1 MKFTRTLKLSTVLFG
16 LAAGLQAQDAPA
28 AAPAAEAPVADISE
42 TEALESLGW
51 FIGDRMIGQQ
61 FQLTNLSEEQKS
73 AIIKG
78 ITASLNGEKG
88 PDFEKVGP
96 AIDKVVRSRQEA
108 AQAKAAES
116 GKAEADKFFADLKNN
131 QNVTFLPSGLAYET
145 IAEGSGEKPKATDT
159 VKVHYTGKLLDGTTF
174 DSSVE
179 RGEPAEFPLNG
190 VIPGWTEGLQ
200 QVKKGGKIKLYVPSD
215 LGYGANGAGGK
226 IPPFATLV
234 FDVELLDIT
243 AAPAAPAEPAAPAA
257 VN

>member
-51 FIGDRMIGQQ
+51 FIGDRMIRQQ

-78 ITASLNGEKG
+78 ITSSLNSDKG

-116 GKAEADKFFADLKNN
+116 GKAEAGKFFAGLKNN
-131 QNVTFLPSGLAYET
+131 KNVTILPSGLAYET

-174 DSSVE
+174 DSSVD

-243 AAPAAPAEPAAPAA
+243 AAPAAPAAPAA
-257 VN
+257 AN